1 MKHILV
7 VGCGSIGRRHL
18 RNYKELGCMVSAVDP
33 RQDRLEE
40 ATKIGLK
47 NWCFQLDDLSKN
59 CFKGVDGIVIA
70 TPPSLHFGQCIEVLK
85 HNIPIFLEKPGT
97 KTLTESQIITQNS
110 NFSSDRLLL
119 GYCYRWWPSIQKLGQ
134 YIQDGKVGK
143 IYSADFRM
151 SAHMDDWHPYEKYD
165 EWFLARG
172 DLGGG
177 CLMDE
182 NHFLDLMILWWGMPK
197 SITAT
202 LRTIGPHDID
212 VEDNVDIIFEYEDGK
227 VITMHLDMLA
237 RPHEKAIT
245 IRGDDGT
252 LKWDTT
258 PDYTENWIESSNSII
273 WDIDRDEKRYHRF
286 IFDRNDMFM
295 DEARQF
301 LDIIDGQAKPSC
313 TLNDG
318 IRVLQLIEAAK
329 QSSEESITI
338 SNAIW

>member
-7 VGCGSIGRRHL
+7 VGTGSIGRRHL
-18 RNYKELGCMVSAVDP
+18 RNYKELGCEVSAVDP
-33 RQDRLEE
+33 RGDRLNE
-40 ATKIGLK
+40 AAEIGLK
-47 NWCFQLDDLSKN
+47 NWYFQLDDPSQD

-237 RPHEKAIT
+237 RPHEKKII
-245 IRGDDGT
+245 IRGSEGT
-252 LKWDTT
+252 LKWDTST
-258 PDYTENWIESSNSII
+258 DYELNYICFDNRPESRYL
-273 WDIDRDEKRYHRF
+273 DTDEF
-286 IFDRNDMFM
+286 QFDRNDMFM
-295 DEARQF
+295 HEARQF
-301 LDIIDGQAKPSC
+301 LNIIDGKTKPSC
-313 TLNDG
+313 TLEDG
-318 IRVLQLIEAAK
+318 IAVLKLIEAAK
-329 QSSEESITI
+329 QSSEEKKTLLNVIQ
-338 SNAIW
+338 